1 MRFLKSRD
9 NGTAPKTPS
18 TARRGDKAVRPKYE
32 FEFEDPSGEEGYY
45 VDDSELERDIDTNL
59 LLARLRS
66 RATKQQEGRP
76 TTRSENED
84 PKANELFQDVPGY
97 KEGLR
102 PEGQKKCPTPY
113 VYPPEYHMRGPV
125 RPTRRVEGDDP
136 AADKLLAGASKRQG
150 PTQPEES
157 SVPVPAVNEENL
169 VIRLAREM
177 RDLGLSGRNR
187 EKGEDPAAD
196 ALFKTPERP

>member
-9 NGTAPKTPS
+9 NGIMPKTPS
-18 TARRGDKAVRPKYE
+18 TPGRVDKAAKPKYE
-32 FEFEDPSGEEGYY
+32 FEFEDPSGEEELDP
-45 VDDSELERDIDTNL
+45 DDSELERAIDTNL

-66 RATKQQEGRP
+66 RATKQQECRP

-102 PEGQKKCPTPY
+102 PEGQKKRPTPY
-113 VYPPEYHMRGPV
+113 VYPLDKHVRGG
-125 RPTRRVEGDDP
+125 PTRRVEGDDP
-136 AADKLLAGASKRQG
+136 AADKLLAGARKRQD
-150 PTQPEES
+150 PTQPEDA
-157 SVPVPAVNEENL
+157 SVPVPAVNEEDL

-187 EKGEDPAAD
+187 QKGEDTAAD
-196 ALFKTPERP
+196 ALFKTSERP